1 MKTVPEVSR
10 IAPLMRFR
18 IATVL
23 LAMVL
28 GWFAIA
34 TIFAETL
41 TPKTQRFPQEFAVP
55 DPIPSGSLADRA
67 AEVAPLRGDLL
78 ADVAMARA
86 AVALDPG
93 TAADAPETIAAR
105 ERALA
110 AARQSLSL
118 APHASSMWLL
128 VAMLQSRAKS
138 PDSIADLLKM
148 SYLTG
153 PAEVNLIPARLATVA
168 ASAASADAELKILVR
183 GDIRLILTRRP
194 DLKAAIVSAARRGSA
209 DGKAFIGD
217 VVQSLDPGFAASLR

>member
-1 MKTVPEVSR
+1 MKPVPEASR
-10 IAPLMRFR
+10 IAPLLRFR

-23 LAMVL
+23 LAMIL

-41 TPKTQRFPQEFAVP
+41 TPKTLHFPHEFAVP
-55 DPIPSGSLADRA
+55 DPIPQGSLADRA
-67 AEVAPLRGDLL
+67 AEIAPLRGDLL
-78 ADVAMARA
+78 ADIAMARA

-93 TAADAPETIAAR
+93 TAADAPQTIAAR
-105 ERALA
+105 QRALA

-128 VAMLQSRAKS
+128 VAMLWSRGES
-138 PDSIADLLKM
+138 RDSVAELLKM

-153 PAEVNLIPARLATVA
+153 PAEVNLIPARLAVVA
-168 ASAASADAELKILVR
+168 ASAAITDAELKILVR

-209 DGKAFIGD
+209 DGKAFIWD